1 MTDADLIARVLS
13 SEDENAFAELVR
25 RYQSPVRA
33 FLARMTRGD
42 THLAD
47 DLAQETFV
55 KAWRKLHTYR
65 GGSKFATW
73 LFGIAVNEF
82 RTVARQRKEL
92 ALEEIDG
99 VALEGN
105 ESAGD
110 SRSQLRVDLTEALE
124 RLHSG
129 ERAAIVLCCQNG
141 LTHEEAARVLDCPL
155 GTVKTNVMRGKE
167 KLRRWLLGYQDYERS
182 LKKPIH
188 WKQCCGNRIRT
199 STMTG
204 LRPA

>member
-13 SEDENAFAELVR
+13 REDQHAFAELVR

-55 KAWRKLHTYR
+55 KAWKKLHTYR
-65 GGSKFATW
+65 GGAKFSTW

-82 RTVARQRKEL
+82 RTMARQRKEL
-92 ALEEIDG
+92 AWDTLDD
-99 VALEGN
+99 VAFEG
-105 ESAGD
+105 AQPATD
-110 SRSQLRVDLTEALE
+110 TLSQLHLDLTEALE
-124 RLHSG
+124 RLYSG

-155 GTVKTNVMRGKE
+155 GTVKTNVARGKE
-167 KLRRWLLGYQDYERS
+167 KLRRWLFGYQDYE
-182 LKKPIH
+182 
-188 WKQCCGNRIRT
+188 
-199 STMTG
+199 
-204 LRPA
+204 PA